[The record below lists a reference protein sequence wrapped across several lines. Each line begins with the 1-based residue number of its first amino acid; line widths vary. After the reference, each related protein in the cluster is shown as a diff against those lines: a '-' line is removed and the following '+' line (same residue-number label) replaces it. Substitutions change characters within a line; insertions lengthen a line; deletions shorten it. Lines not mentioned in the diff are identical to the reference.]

1 MDVID
6 EYNKDRFNPIIHDFI
21 KKLPGVTSRNVYA
34 ILNRVESMTQLLAMS
49 VDDLSEM
56 VGKNRQVWAS
66 FSNAVVRLTVFVV
79 ETNFLLVS
87 ITPSQAFLTGCF
99 RALH

>member
-56 VGKNRQVWAS
+56 VGKNRQVWGI
-66 FSNAVVRLTVFVV
+66 F
-79 ETNFLLVS
+79 
-87 ITPSQAFLTGCF
+87 Q
-99 RALH
+99 

>member
-1 MDVID
+1 MQLKKGRPEPDASKAASVTMDVID

-56 VGKNRQVWAS
+56 VGKNRQVWGN
-66 FSNAVVRLTVFVV
+66 FV
-79 ETNFLLVS
+79 ET
-87 ITPSQAFLTGCF
+87 
-99 RALH
+99 